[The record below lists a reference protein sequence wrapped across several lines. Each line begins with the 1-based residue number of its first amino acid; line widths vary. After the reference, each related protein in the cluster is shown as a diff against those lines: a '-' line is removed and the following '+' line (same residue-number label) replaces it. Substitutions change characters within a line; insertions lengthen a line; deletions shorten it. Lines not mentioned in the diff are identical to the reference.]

1 MTRRTARRSLAL
13 AAALLAAAPA
23 AASARDMYATDARNV
38 LLRFDSRFPGVITDR
53 VGITGLGGNLVGI
66 DFRPATGEMVGV
78 GTDNRVYV
86 IDPDS
91 GGVARRGPAVHPGP
105 ERGRPSASR

>member
-1 MTRRTARRSLAL
+1 
-13 AAALLAAAPA
+13 
-23 AASARDMYATDARNV
+23 MYATDARNV

-66 DFRPATGEMVGV
+66 DFLPATGEMVGV

-91 GGVARRGPAVHPGP
+91 GASRAVGLPFTPGLSGAR
-105 ERGRPSASR
+105 SASR